1 MEYTMTNLV
10 QMKIAT
16 AMKTIAGFLS
26 LIAGRKA
33 VIVWGQPASCGENGV
48 ISLPRPKTG
57 EADEIALLTRQAVHE
72 AGHDSHT
79 DFSALAGISPELQTI
94 FNMLEDPRIE
104 AEQMKEF
111 KGASLILNRGLDSTY
126 QTILAKLD
134 VSKEEHQSMILA
146 VTTLTRGFLAIA
158 PHDSIR
164 EFGPQFLAKFESAL
178 SSQMREAVQ
187 AAVARL
193 STCENSADVVALS
206 QVLLSAL
213 KEPAQSEVP
222 EEPTVPEVPN
232 DGEKDSATP
241 PTGGEAAGENQQGK
255 ADESHTPEAEASEH
269 ADAPGSDGADSA
281 EPSDGAAQGSPE
293 GANEDD
299 GAEPD
304 GPGSDDAASDERA
317 QSSQGAE
324 PESAEGPQ
332 DGQPGSPTTDKASA
346 EGAGEPAAE
355 ETQETNA
362 KHGDPESSPGNSG
375 PDGQTTESDGDGQAT
390 GASAGQPGDQ
400 GQTDQPQ
407 PAKEGGGQDPAGS
420 GAPGGIDL
428 PVPCEE
434 GEAGNTA
441 HAPEDS
447 AKPLDLASIKGLDL
461 GMLLKQAYIDQ
472 FGQPDVDGQLEVAA
486 EATEADEELTAHLR
500 ILMGDAEASGEP
512 LEVVL
517 AAIEL
522 AVAAQE
528 AEESLGLAGTAAGTG
543 NGTGAEV
550 HLDLGVRLSGVLSKL
565 VRVFTKELQ
574 DKRRRPSKYGQTGG
588 QVAGDRVWRLKRLGD
603 TNVFRIRRP
612 AAGIDA
618 AVTVL
623 LDRSASMEH
632 EIVAAAEVSVAC
644 AQALERISKVR
655 TSIEMFPGYDAF
667 VDATMTLQSFG
678 ESARQAVKR
687 LGQINA
693 AGGTPLAAALREVL
707 PRLLKQRAE
716 KHLVILVTDGNPNSI
731 EEVQVLIAQAQA
743 QGVEFMGIGM
753 GEHCQIERLLP
764 YSIHIGSTS
773 ELPDGLEKLFSGR
786 MAERL
791 IA

>member
-1 MEYTMTNLV
+1 M
-10 QMKIAT
+10 
-16 AMKTIAGFLS
+16 
-26 LIAGRKA
+26 
-33 VIVWGQPASCGENGV
+33 
-48 ISLPRPKTG
+48 
-57 EADEIALLTRQAVHE
+57 
-72 AGHDSHT
+72 
-79 DFSALAGISPELQTI
+79 
-94 FNMLEDPRIE
+94 
-104 AEQMKEF
+104 
-111 KGASLILNRGLDSTY
+111 
-126 QTILAKLD
+126 
-134 VSKEEHQSMILA
+134 
-146 VTTLTRGFLAIA
+146 
-158 PHDSIR
+158 
-164 EFGPQFLAKFESAL
+164 
-178 SSQMREAVQ
+178 
-187 AAVARL
+187 
-193 STCENSADVVALS
+193 
-206 QVLLSAL
+206 
-213 KEPAQSEVP
+213 
-222 EEPTVPEVPN
+222 
-232 DGEKDSATP
+232 
-241 PTGGEAAGENQQGK
+241 
-255 ADESHTPEAEASEH
+255 
-269 ADAPGSDGADSA
+269 
-281 EPSDGAAQGSPE
+281 
-293 GANEDD
+293 
-299 GAEPD
+299 
-304 GPGSDDAASDERA
+304 
-317 QSSQGAE
+317 
-324 PESAEGPQ
+324 
-332 DGQPGSPTTDKASA
+332 
-346 EGAGEPAAE
+346 
-355 ETQETNA
+355 
-362 KHGDPESSPGNSG
+362 
-375 PDGQTTESDGDGQAT
+375 
-390 GASAGQPGDQ
+390 
-400 GQTDQPQ
+400 
-407 PAKEGGGQDPAGS
+407 
-420 GAPGGIDL
+420 
-428 PVPCEE
+428 PCED

-441 HAPEDS
+441 HAPDDS
-447 AKPLDLASIKGLDL
+447 AKPLDLSSINGLDL

-500 ILMGDAEASGEP
+500 ILMSDAEASGEP
-512 LEVVL
+512 LEAVL

-543 NGTGAEV
+543 NGNGAEV

-655 TSIEMFPGYDAF
+655 TSIEMFPGYEAF

-716 KHLVILVTDGNPNSI
+716 KHLVILVTDGNPNSF

-743 QGVEFMGIGM
+743 QGIEFMGIGM

-791 IA
+791 TA

>member
-26 LIAGRKA
+26 LIVGRKA

-79 DFSALAGISPELQTI
+79 DFSALDGVSAEIKTI
-94 FNMLEDPRIE
+94 FNTLEDPRIE

-111 KGASLILNRGLDSTY
+111 RGASLILNRGLDATY
-126 QTILAKLD
+126 QSIFAKLD
-134 VSKEEHQSMILA
+134 ASKEEHLSMILA
-146 VTTLTRGFLAIA
+146 VTTLTRGYLAMA
-158 PHDSIR
+158 AHDSIR
-164 EFGPQFLAKFESAL
+164 ELGPQFLAKFEPAL
-178 SSQMREAVQ
+178 TSKMRDAVQ
-187 AAVARL
+187 AAVSKL
-193 STCENSADVVALS
+193 SSCENSADVVALS
-206 QVLLSAL
+206 HALLSAL
-213 KEPAQSEVP
+213 NEPAQSEAP
-222 EEPTVPEVPN
+222 EEPAVPEVPN

-241 PTGGEAAGENQQGK
+241 PPDG
-255 ADESHTPEAEASEH
+255 EASEEEQQSKAGEAQKPE
-269 ADAPGSDGADSA
+269 ADVPDNAAAQGSDGKESA
-281 EPSDGAAQGSPE
+281 EPNDGAAQGSPDGPDE
-293 GANEDD
+293 NDGGELD
-299 GAEPD
+299 GAE
-304 GPGSDDAASDERA
+304 GDDAASGEGA
-317 QSSQGAE
+317 QSSEGAE

-332 DGQPGSPTTDKASA
+332 DGQAGSQTTDKASG
-346 EGAGEPAAE
+346 EGAGEPTAE
-355 ETQETNA
+355 ETQEANA
-362 KHGDPESSPGNSG
+362 KHGDAESSPGNAA
-375 PDGQTTESDGDGQAT
+375 PDGQKTDGGGDGPAT
-390 GASAGQPGDQ
+390 GASTGQPRDQ
-400 GQTDQPQ
+400 GQADQPQ
-407 PAKEGGGQDPAGS
+407 PAKEGGGQDPFGS
-420 GAPGGIDL
+420 GVPGGNDL
-428 PVPCEE
+428 PVPIED
-434 GEAGNTA
+434 GEAGNSA
-441 HAPEDS
+441 HALEDS
-447 AKPLDLASIKGLDL
+447 TKPLDLASINGLDL
-461 GMLLKQAYIDQ
+461 GTLLKQAYIDQ

-486 EATEADEELTAHLR
+486 EPTEADEELTAHLR

-512 LEVVL
+512 LEAVL

-528 AEESLGLAGTAAGTG
+528 AEESLGLAGSAAGTG
-543 NGTGAEV
+543 NGSGAEV

-612 AAGIDA
+612 ASGIDA

-678 ESARQAVKR
+678 ESTRQAVKR

-707 PRLLKQRAE
+707 PRLLKQRTE
-716 KHLVILVTDGNPNSI
+716 KHLVILVTDGNPSSF

-753 GEHCQIERLLP
+753 GAHCQIERLLP

-791 IA
+791 TA